1 MNIYFVVDMFWI
13 EFGDVLYFQPVF
25 VWVLRFWG
33 YGIKN
38 RLPKDDNKA
47 YKVYRRE

>member
-13 EFGDVLYFQPVF
+13 EFGDVIYFQPVF

-47 YKVYRRE
+47 YEVYRRE